1 MNTNSFLI
9 AALVLAPLLS
19 AAQGPWTLQR
29 CIDEAFQKNITL
41 QQSALQVELAEIS
54 QVDAKGALLP
64 SLNAQGG
71 HGYNWGQTIDPFTNT
86 FATERIRSNNLG
98 IGTGMTLFNG
108 FQNINRVRQGTI
120 DVEVQKANLE
130 RAQNDL
136 ALNVTNAF
144 LNVVFQEEF
153 LKVAQAN
160 LSATEAQVERIKQL
174 VDAGAAPVGN
184 LYDIEAQLAS
194 DQASLVRSENSVNL
208 AYLAIRQLLL
218 IDDAQ
223 ADDFIISAPG
233 TTIVDEIRLPD
244 SPRAAVNTAL
254 QSFPEVKSAMAGVES
269 ANLGLKIAK
278 GGMSPRLNVS
288 YSYGTGYS
296 GARQVPVGELIPA
309 GTQPIGFVEG
319 TGAVVVAPSFEYSGG
334 FETKAFNDQLRDNI
348 NQSLFF
354 NLTIPLFNG
363 FAIRNNV
370 KRAEVGIVSAQNNLE
385 LVKQQLRQTVE
396 TAYADAL
403 ASLNSYRAAE
413 SSVRAAELAF
423 EFADVRYKSGA
434 SNIVDYTTA
443 RARFDA
449 ARADLIRSKY
459 DYIFRAKVL
468 EFYMGQPLTFR

>member
-1 MNTNSFLI
+1 MNKILSFLT
-9 AALVLAPLLS
+9 VLALS
-19 AAQGPWTLQR
+19 AQMAHAQEAWTLQR

-41 QQSALQVELAEIS
+41 QQSALQVELAEIN
-54 QVDAKGALLP
+54 QVVNKGTLLP
-64 SLNAQGG
+64 TINAQGG

-108 FQNINRVRQGTI
+108 FQNINSVRQGAI
-120 DVEVQKANLE
+120 EIEVQKANLE
-130 RAQNDL
+130 RAQNDV
-136 ALNVTNAF
+136 ALNVANAF
-144 LNVVFQEEF
+144 LNVLFQEEF

-160 LSATEAQVERIKQL
+160 LRATEAQVDRIKQL
-174 VDAGAAPVGN
+174 VDAGAAPLGN

-194 DQASLVRSENSVNL
+194 DQAAVVRSENSVNL
-208 AYLAIRQLLL
+208 AYLGLRQLLL

-223 ADDFIISAPG
+223 NDAFRISAPG
-233 TTIVDEIRLPD
+233 AEIVNDIRLPD
-244 SPRAAVNTAL
+244 SPRSAVNTAL
-254 QSFPEVKSAMAGVES
+254 NTFPEVKGAMASVES
-269 ANLGLKIAK
+269 ANVGLKIAR

-296 GARQVPVGELIPA
+296 GARQVPVGDLMPA

-319 TGAVVVAPSFEYSGG
+319 TGAIVVAPSFEYSGG

-354 NLTIPLFNG
+354 NLSIPLFNG
-363 FAIRNNV
+363 FAIRSNV
-370 KRAEVGIVSAQNNLE
+370 KRAEVGIVSAENNLA

-413 SSVRAAELAF
+413 SSVKSAGLAF
-423 EFADVRYKSGA
+423 EFAEVRYQSGA

-443 RARFDA
+443 RSRYDA
-449 ARADLIRSKY
+449 ARADLIRTKY

-468 EFYMGQPLTFR
+468 EFYMGQPLTLR